1 MWDQHGI
8 GQLVCDGVVYIRTGA
23 QTATTIS
30 HRARDPS
37 HNTYTTT
44 VTAPSAPNTRAAA
57 DTRELS
63 GVILLACRT
72 VGGGGVCACVIGPQF
87 AFCAGRR
94 TNVSAIRWDG
104 AARGGVR
111 SGVWGR
117 GCYVRYVCLCAY
129 ELTVVLL
136 GAHAVC

>member
-1 MWDQHGI
+1 MGSTWNRPTSLRRSSLHSDRGPNCDNNIASGPGPIAQH
-8 GQLVCDGVVYIRTGA
+8 LHDDR
-23 QTATTIS
+23 
-30 HRARDPS
+30 HR
-37 HNTYTTT
+37 
-44 VTAPSAPNTRAAA
+44 APSAPNTRAAA

-63 GVILLACRT
+63 GIILLACRT

-111 SGVWGR
+111 VVWGR